1 MPDPHRPADAESRA
15 LAAEILRGATDC
27 ALATLTEGGPAL
39 ARVGCAW
46 LPGPGLCLLLSDLS
60 DHAAHLA
67 ADASCAVLVAPPPA
81 KGDALTQPR
90 LSLDASVEEIDKP
103 AHREAFLARRPKAA
117 LWYDFTD
124 FRLFRV
130 VPAAALLNAGFGRA
144 HRLAPADLP
153 TAGGP

>member
-1 MPDPHRPADAESRA
+1 MPDPHRPADPESRA

-46 LPGPGLCLLLSDLS
+46 LPGPGLCVLLSDLS

-67 ADASCAVLVAPPPA
+67 RDASCAVLLAPPPR

-90 LSLDASVEEIDKP
+90 LSLRGAVERIDK
-103 AHREAFLARRPKAA
+103 ARHRDAFLHVRPKAS
-117 LWYDFTD
+117 LWYDFAD
-124 FRLFRV
+124 FRLLRV
-130 VPAAALLNAGFGRA
+130 APADALLNAGFGRA
-144 HRLAPADLP
+144 HRLAPGDLP
-153 TAGGP
+153 GTAP